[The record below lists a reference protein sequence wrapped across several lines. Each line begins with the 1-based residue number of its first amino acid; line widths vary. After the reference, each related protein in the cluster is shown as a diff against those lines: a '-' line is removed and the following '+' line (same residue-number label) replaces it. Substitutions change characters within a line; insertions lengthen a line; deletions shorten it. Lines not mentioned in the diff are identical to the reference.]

1 MRDYEAMR
9 IILVKTLHAD
19 KELSFIDYV
28 GYDTETHKAFQEE
41 FIRLKKEG
49 LIKHNMEWGV
59 CFNGGTVKGLTTAG
73 EDFARHIQDDSVW
86 FVVLKTLKKSKLDI
100 SYPLIQKVCE
110 RVAERIVMNCLPDE
124 FK

>member
-1 MRDYEAMR
+1 MRNYDVMR
-9 IILVKTLHAD
+9 NILVKTLHAD

-28 GYDTETHKAFQEE
+28 GDDRESDEAFQEE

-110 RVAERIVMNCLPDE
+110 RVSERIVMNCLPEE

>member
-1 MRDYEAMR
+1 MRNYEAMR

-28 GYDTETHKAFQEE
+28 GYERETHKAFQEE

-49 LIKHNMEWGV
+49 LIKHNMKWDV
-59 CFNGGTVKGLTTAG
+59 CFNGGTVKGLTETG
-73 EDFARHIQDDSVW
+73 EEFARHIQDYSVW
-86 FVVLKTLKKSKLDI
+86 RVVLETLNKSGLDI

-110 RVAERIVMNCLPDE
+110 RVAERIVMNCLPEE

>member
-28 GYDTETHKAFQEE
+28 GYDRETYKAFQEE

-110 RVAERIVMNCLPDE
+110 RVAERIVMNCLPEE